1 MAVLADNIRGL
12 KVEIAADATKFN
24 AEMKK
29 VRAEA
34 KSAKTDLN
42 TLQKSL
48 QLEYNDKKFAEAQ
61 KIAQQAIEKTAES
74 ANNLRSR
81 LQYLEQNG
89 NVNTAEYRKLQTEL
103 NKTELQAQQLQLQLE
118 QLNKIKLDHI
128 ANQFTDMGGKIQS
141 AGKAFAP
148 FSAAAVGGITVLA
161 ATGKTAIKTGD
172 DIATL
177 ATKYDMSAEALQR
190 FNYVALQTDVNAEDL
205 HKAFVKVRAGVADL
219 ATGTTSTASKALQQL
234 NLDFESF
241 DGSEEQ
247 FYAIINALSSMTD
260 KTQMVAIAND
270 VFGDKLANNIL
281 PLIYAGTDAVN
292 QYRSEFDE
300 LGALTDEQ
308 VAQLGVFDNVLNK
321 INVQIKNSITQIGAS
336 LLPIMQ
342 RIADMTSTKIVPQMQ
357 KLANWFNNLTLAQ
370 QEFALKA
377 LLVVAA
383 LAPLAMGIG
392 KLVTSI
398 GSVIKIL
405 PQLGSALTAL
415 EAHPIIAIIGLVA
428 MLMLLLYNHC
438 EAFREAINMIVE
450 TISTALQ
457 PVMDALMQ
465 VLNLIMAV
473 LKPIID
479 IVGGVLAVAI
489 NVITSALQPVIEIIQ
504 TIFDIISPLLD
515 MLISVVDMI
524 LTPINVAIQALFA
537 ILQPL
542 LSVAL
547 IPLKVVLNAL
557 KVPLQMI
564 GTLLG
569 WLAPLFQVF
578 GNVVTKIFGGVVKI
592 INLVVGAIEDA
603 VNFVIGII
611 NGLIDGVNGALGWLG
626 VHINRIAEVK
636 LRIDTSD
643 IEDMDDVNAIINSTP
658 SAQPNNP
665 TDTYD
670 KIGVGGTN
678 GDIYNNDYST
688 NNTTQNVTVTIQ
700 NYAAEVDTDALVKE
714 INIKLAEAM

>member
-1 MAVLADNIRGL
+1 MADNIRGL

-172 DIATL
+172 DIETL

>member
-665 TDTYD
+665 TD

>member
-1 MAVLADNIRGL
+1 MADNIRGL